1 MRLINVRQ
9 ISCFRNEETFL
20 LKDLLAIKESL
31 VPNSNQEF
39 LSMALAYIEIGKV
52 SAQADSELKNTSE
65 YENAIAYQLYHS
77 VELFYKYMLLNKGIT
92 KKGHDIA
99 VLEIEYK
106 KHFIEDQYQLEHLFD
121 FSNYEANDLNP
132 GEAAMAEAHIQKFKP
147 EFMDQHL
154 RYPSNHNTGGYSYKL
169 EPCYFDNI
177 KEQML
182 RISAIDC

>member
-1 MRLINVRQ
+1 
-9 ISCFRNEETFL
+9 L
-20 LKDLLAIKESL
+20 LPALAIKESL
-31 VPNSNQEF
+31 VSNSNQEF

-52 SAQADSELKNTSE
+52 SAESDSELKNTSE

-77 VELFYKYMLLNKGIT
+77 IELFYKYMLLKKGLT

-106 KHFIEDQYQLEHLFD
+106 KFYQEEQYQLDHPFD
-121 FSNYEANDLNP
+121 FSSYQASDLNY
-132 GEAAMAEAHIQKFKP
+132 GEAEMAENHMKKFKP

-154 RYPSNHNTGGYSYKL
+154 RYPNNYNTGGYSYKF
-169 EPCYFDNI
+169 ESCYFDSI

-182 RISAIDC
+182 RICAIDC